1 MKPINTLVLAGLVAC
16 GIFAQHA
23 ADLKAPIRIKSGDAL
38 IDVVTGHAAPS
49 MRDMDGDGLKDLLVG
64 EFGSGTFPES
74 EFLTDASRKFGSHMA
89 VSRVRVYRNVGTAT
103 APRFD
108 GFEYMKTKEGA
119 ASIPMT

>member
-1 MKPINTLVLAGLVAC
+1 MKLIHGIVLAGLVAS
-16 GIFAQHA
+16 GVFAQHA
-23 ADLKAPIRIKSGDAL
+23 ADLKAPVRIKSGETP
-38 IDVVTGHAAPS
+38 IDVVTGHASPS

-64 EFGSGTFPES
+64 EFGSGKFPEA
-74 EFLTDASRKFGSHMA
+74 EFLTDASRAFKSIMA